1 MSTPFPPTEAL
12 DERERE
18 LARIVRALPGGDPPL
33 ALDARILKSAA
44 NAAAASR
51 RPGARWLGSAGA
63 LWGIGGAAAA
73 VLALGVGW
81 QMKYAAPRPSQME
94 SAPAAAMADQTED
107 SSVPVG
113 FSDAPTK
120 PTELAAPSP
129 RVATAPSRRPP
140 APTGGVAVAPAPLPQ
155 PFADGRL
162 DERVTAGA
170 DANDS
175 VGSAAPP
182 AVAQRRESSPAAQRR
197 QANTIAAKAVAS
209 EPEAQGRY
217 ATAAAAA
224 PAAQAGVDIAAGM
237 AADASS
243 PSFPNSPATWLTQIR
258 RLRDEGRTLEARAS
272 LLEFHRRHPHNSIP
286 SDLVAL
292 LRANE

>member
-1 MSTPFPPTEAL
+1 MSIPLPPAEAL

-18 LARIVRALPGGDPPL
+18 LARIVRALPGGEPPP

-51 RPGARWLGSAGA
+51 RPGARWLASAGA

-81 QMKYAAPRPSQME
+81 QMKYAAPRPPQME
-94 SAPAAAMADQTED
+94 SAPAAAMADKAED
-107 SSVPVG
+107 SSVAVG
-113 FSDAPTK
+113 FNEAPAK
-120 PTELAAPSP
+120 PAEAA
-129 RVATAPSRRPP
+129 
-140 APTGGVAVAPAPLPQ
+140 APAPAQAAASAPRSPASSGRVAAAPAQLPQ
-155 PFADGRL
+155 PFAHERL
-162 DERVTAGA
+162 DERVVAGA

-175 VGSAAPP
+175 AGSAAPP
-182 AVAQRRESSPAAQRR
+182 SVAQRSESNTNAQRSPASSM
-197 QANTIAAKAVAS
+197 AAKAMAS
-209 EPEAQGRY
+209 EPEAQQDY
-217 ATAAAAA
+217 ATAAAA
-224 PAAQAGVDIAAGM
+224 PAAQARTEVVAGL
-237 AADASS
+237 ASEAASS
-243 PSFPNSPATWLTQIR
+243 SFRGNPATWLTQIR
-258 RLRDEGRTLEARAS
+258 RLRDEGRTLEAKAS